1 MPATACNEIRCQANA
16 RSSTPTL
23 TKCPPSPQ
31 AVIASSLLVIRC
43 MNRAQITDL
52 VRDYAQSAT
61 EPFHVGPEGRN
72 LRAVQL
78 TVFDGGDKRCRDS
91 H

>member
-1 MPATACNEIRCQANA
+1 
-16 RSSTPTL
+16 
-23 TKCPPSPQ
+23 
-31 AVIASSLLVIRC
+31 